1 MCRATGIFILHYLH
15 YLNYL
20 HTIYTSPIDLTLYL
34 GVHRFAFYGVSE
46 TAIKVEIRGSS
57 TYGFIDDLKQMIFC
71 LRLVCLRSLS
81 TPAGAAPPASTP
93 AQTWPCSPWTQ
104 RWTRAAVDSH
114 VTRVPGRLQRH
125 GAAGVSARHPRPQL
139 RGRGGRG
146 HGLGQAGHRGLPP
159 AAHGGQGEVLIS
171 THYLQ
176 YLHTIYTGQ
185 GGGHL
190 QPGVQGHL
198 ARGPR
203 VS

>member
-1 MCRATGIFILHYLH
+1 MSEISVHPSWSGTAGIYSSSDVALLT
-15 YLNYL
+15 LD
-20 HTIYTSPIDLTLYL
+20 TEVDTCPID
-34 GVHRFAFYGVSE
+34 
-46 TAIKVEIRGSS
+46 
-57 TYGFIDDLKQMIFC
+57 
-71 LRLVCLRSLS
+71 
-81 TPAGAAPPASTP
+81 
-93 AQTWPCSPWTQ
+93 TQ
-104 RWTRAAVDSH
+104 

-198 ARGPR
+198 ARGPG